1 MSARSNNTSSEVA
14 RPGGSGRF
22 QTDKSAAIYF
32 TTLASSRVYEY
43 ILSIATQKQNKEQL
57 N

>member
-1 MSARSNNTSSEVA
+1 MRVVSSRE
-14 RPGGSGRF
+14 PSGGCSKF

-43 ILSIATQKQNKEQL
+43 ILSMATQKQNKEQL
-57 N
+57 NWKGLS